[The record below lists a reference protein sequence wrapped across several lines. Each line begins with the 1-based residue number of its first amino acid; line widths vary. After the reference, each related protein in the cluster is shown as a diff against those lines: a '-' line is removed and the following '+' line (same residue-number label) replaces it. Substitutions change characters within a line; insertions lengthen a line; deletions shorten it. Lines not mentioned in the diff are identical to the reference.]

1 MKILFTGGGT
11 GGHLFPL
18 IAIIRELKEMGPSN
32 LEIRFIGPEDN
43 FSNELLKSENIQVKR
58 IMSGKIRRHSGLL
71 GYFQNIIDM
80 AIRVPIGVIKSFYYI
95 FFLSPDLIFS
105 KGGHGSVPAI
115 IAGKLLQV
123 PIFLHES
130 DVTPGLANK
139 KINKFALEI
148 FSSFPKTEYFPPEK
162 LIFVGNPIRK
172 ELLEP
177 PSEGELKRNL
187 DLKSDKPTIFIIG
200 GSQGSER
207 INDLIMQ
214 ILPQLLDKFEVI
226 HQCGL
231 RNFKDM
237 QLQAEFLVS
246 ENTRESYHLFAFMN
260 ESQIK
265 SAYIMSDIIVS
276 RSGAGSIFEIAS
288 FGKPSVLVPIP
299 ESAQNHQAKNAYA
312 YSDLGAA
319 LVMEEDNLTPH
330 FFLQKLIGLMNSPKT
345 MKSMSRK
352 AKEFSKPRAA
362 RIIAEYIVEYLR

>member
-18 IAIIRELKEMGPSN
+18 IAIIRELKEIDSLN
-32 LEIRFIGPEDN
+32 LEMSFIGPEDD
-43 FSNELLKSENIQVKR
+43 FSKELFKNEGIYVKR
-58 IMSGKIRRHSGLL
+58 IMTGKIRRQAGLL
-71 GYFQNIIDM
+71 DYFQNILDM
-80 AIRVPIGVIKSFYYI
+80 AIRVPIGIIQSFYYI

-130 DVTPGLANK
+130 DVAPGLANK

-177 PSEGELKRNL
+177 PTEGELKRNL
-187 DLKSDKPTIFIIG
+187 SIKSDKPIIFIIG

-214 ILPQLLDKFEVI
+214 ILPQLLDKFEII

-231 RNFKDM
+231 NNFENI

-246 ENTRESYHLFAFMN
+246 KSMREHYHLFGFMN
-260 ESQIK
+260 ESQLK
-265 SAYIMSDIIVS
+265 SAYIMADIVVS
-276 RSGAGSIFEIAS
+276 RSGSGSIFEIAS
-288 FGKPSVLVPIP
+288 FGKPSILIPIP

-312 YSDLGAA
+312 YSDYGAG

-330 FFLQKLIGLMNSPKT
+330 FFLQKLIGLINSPKSMES
-345 MKSMSRK
+345 MKEK
-352 AKEFSKPRAA
+352 AKEFSKPRSA
-362 RIIAEYIVEYLR
+362 RIIAEYIVEFLR